1 MEVLVVLAIA
11 PNNKIDILSCF
22 LKKNM
27 MNFVGKQ
34 NSDIMR
40 EIDELS
46 ELIDR
51 SRSLLRKFSASYTPK
66 NVDVIDDICGTLIC
80 LAIVQRNLQYIASN
94 DKKIYRL
101 IDKSTKDLRKI
112 CHNLR
117 VKAHKITN
125 ESKSFDLCRTKTLK
139 LVKTMNRLP
148 ISQGVI
154 SNPKIFC
161 YINNLPEFFFVLACW
176 VSKNLWDTENFYLFK
191 RIIP

>member
-1 MEVLVVLAIA
+1 MF
-11 PNNKIDILSCF
+11 S
-22 LKKNM
+22 KKNM

-51 SRSLLRKFSASYTPK
+51 SRSMLRKFSASYTPK
-66 NVDVIDDICGTLIC
+66 SVDVIDDICGILLC
-80 LAIVQRNLQYIASN
+80 LTIVQRNLQYIVSN

-101 IDKSTKDLRKI
+101 IDKSTKDLRQI

-117 VKAHKITN
+117 VKAHKITSN
-125 ESKSFDLCRTKTLK
+125 EESKSFDLCRTKTLK

-176 VSKNLWDTENFYLFK
+176 VKKSLGHGEFLLV
-191 RIIP
+191 

>member
-1 MEVLVVLAIA
+1 
-11 PNNKIDILSCF
+11 
-22 LKKNM
+22 

-51 SRSLLRKFSASYTPK
+51 SRSMLRIFSASYTPK
-66 NVDVIDDICGTLIC
+66 NVDVIDDICGILLC
-80 LAIVQRNLQYIASN
+80 LTIVQRNLQYIVSN

-112 CHNLR
+112 CHNLK
-117 VKAHKITN
+117 VKAHKITSN
-125 ESKSFDLCRTKTLK
+125 DESKSFNLCRTKTLK
-139 LVKTMNRLP
+139 VVKTMNRLP
-148 ISQGVI
+148 VSQGVM
-154 SNPKIFC
+154 SNPKIYC

-176 VSKNLWDTENFYLFK
+176 VSNSPCSREFLLV
-191 RIIP
+191 